1 MNNNNPLI
9 QIKKFIK
16 QQGGNPRQLLINY
29 MQQNNSNPILN
40 NLIEKAKNGDTKAVE
55 TFARNLYNQKGG
67 NLDKDLQEIKKYF
80 NS

>member
-1 MNNNNPLI
+1 MNNNPLI
-9 QIKKFIK
+9 QIKNFIR

-29 MQQNNSNPILN
+29 MRQNNSNPILN
-40 NLIEKAKNGDTKAVE
+40 NLLEKAKNGDTKAIE
-55 TFARNLYNQKGG
+55 SFARNLYNQKGR